1 VLSRRAILFSSAAL
15 WGCRSRKATPYLGYC
30 FVADQESHS
39 LAVADLSTF
48 RTWHSIALPDAPTA
62 VLAHP
67 HHSKVFALAGATGT
81 IFEIDVASL
90 AISRHARAGTNAVS
104 MQFDPDGNAIW
115 VLYREP
121 AALVEFPCDALR
133 SRRQLALGM
142 PPDGF
147 NISPN
152 RRAAIAS
159 NAGQSVLIASLDR
172 TAVENT
178 VRLAAAPSLV
188 SFQQKGLQ
196 IIAAS
201 HSAQNLTIIEAVS
214 GRVLVVLPVPIR
226 PRHFCFSADEGQLF
240 VTGQGRDAVVIVY
253 PYTTEIG
260 ETILAGRS
268 PAGMAVVNNIL
279 LVTNPETNTVTALDI
294 DTRKLLAVIEVGQEP
309 REILITPDNQYAL
322 VLDQKSGDLAVIRV
336 AALTGRDWVR
346 RYKSAPL
353 FTVIPVGRKP
363 VSAAVVRLA

>member
-1 VLSRRAILFSSAAL
+1 
-15 WGCRSRKATPYLGYC
+15 
-30 FVADQESHS
+30 
-39 LAVADLSTF
+39 
-48 RTWHSIALPDAPTA
+48 
-62 VLAHP
+62 
-67 HHSKVFALAGATGT
+67 
-81 IFEIDVASL
+81 
-90 AISRHARAGTNAVS
+90 
-104 MQFDPDGNAIW
+104 
-115 VLYREP
+115 
-121 AALVEFPCDALR
+121 
-133 SRRQLALGM
+133 M

-147 NISPN
+147 NIGPN

-172 TAVENT
+172 GAVENT
-178 VRLAAAPSLV
+178 VRLGAAPSLV

-201 HSAQNLTIIEAVS
+201 HSAQNLTIIDAVN
-214 GRVLVVLPVPIR
+214 GRVLVVLPIPIR
-226 PRHFCFSADEGQLF
+226 PHHFCFSADEGQLF

-260 ETILAGRS
+260 ETVLAGRS

-294 DTRKLLAVIEVGQEP
+294 ETRKLVAVIEVGQEP

-336 AALTGRDWVR
+336 AALAGRDWVR

-353 FTVIPVGRKP
+353 FTVIPVGQKP
-363 VSAAVVRLA
+363 VSAAVVRLV